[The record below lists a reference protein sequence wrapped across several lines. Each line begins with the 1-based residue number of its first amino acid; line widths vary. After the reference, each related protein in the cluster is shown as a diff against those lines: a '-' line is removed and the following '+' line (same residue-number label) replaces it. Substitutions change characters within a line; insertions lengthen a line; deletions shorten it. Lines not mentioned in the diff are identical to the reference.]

1 MPGNDSPAGNSV
13 VKESH
18 PGSRSER
25 RLALLLRAVGC
36 LDLLAL
42 IAVVMPQH
50 WMDVAHKFVG
60 LGPIPHEPI
69 VGYLARSAS
78 ALYALHG
85 ATVLFISFDV
95 VRYER
100 LIRFLG
106 IAALVH
112 GAVILGIDLGEP
124 LPPLWRYA
132 EGPAFAAT
140 GVLVLWLQREKQCP
154 KKM

>member
-1 MPGNDSPAGNSV
+1 MPENDSPAGNSIAT
-13 VKESH
+13 ESR
-18 PGSRSER
+18 PRNRSER
-25 RLALLLRAVGC
+25 RLSLLLRGVGC
-36 LDLLAL
+36 LDLMAL

-50 WMDVAHKFVG
+50 WMDVGHKFLG
-60 LGPIPHEPI
+60 LGPIPHDPI

-85 ATVLFISFDV
+85 AMILFISFDV
-95 VRYER
+95 VRYDR
-100 LIRFLG
+100 LIRFLA

-124 LPPLWRYA
+124 LPPLWRYG

-140 GVLVLWLQREKQCP
+140 GVLVLWLQRGGKYL